1 MEFNALPLPQ
11 CVVNCDMQKKKVWP
25 TACAKMDTILKG
37 LAHITRDDS
46 LKDRHLEKCCC
57 ECTGKCSLVIIV
69 MRTTFFS
76 LVIKSVYLHVY
87 MTFHFS
93 INDHTMYKVTSI

>member
-11 CVVNCDMQKKKVWP
+11 CVVNCDMQKKKSV
-25 TACAKMDTILKG
+25 ANRVCQNG
-37 LAHITRDDS
+37 HNFERFGSITRDDS